1 MPGNDSS
8 SNNPLNTSDR
18 DNFFRLSVS
27 RRGNCVALIEV
38 HRVER
43 FVGWEITESIVSVNV
58 FLFHLNVSIL
68 WTRIFKCLIL
78 FRHFLNIWIVGE
90 EIFQL
95 LFEKIGELENREWIL
110 RRVDMYI
117 YFYSNRNRIIVSN

>member
-43 FVGWEITESIVSVNV
+43 FVRWEITESIVSVNV

-78 FRHFLNIWIVGE
+78 FRHFLNILVKK
-90 EIFQL
+90 F
-95 LFEKIGELENREWIL
+95 FNCYSRNDKIGELENREWIL